1 MGIKDSKILVTGG
14 GGFVG
19 SHVADA
25 LLERGAAKVIAL
37 DNFVRGSRDNVDT
50 ARTSGRFE
58 LVEGDIR
65 DRALVDR
72 LVEGCDYVYHHA
84 ALRITACA
92 QNPREGHEVMMDG
105 TFNVLESCAKHK
117 VKKIV
122 ASSSASVYGEPDTL
136 PMDETA
142 QLNNRTLYGG
152 AKVALEHY
160 LRAFR
165 DTHDMKYVALRYFNL
180 YGQRMDITGVYTEV
194 MVRWMDRIDEGLPPV
209 IFGTGSQTMD
219 FVHIADVA
227 RANVLALETD
237 IDDDVFN
244 VATGVETSL
253 AELCAMMLD
262 LMGRNDIKPEFTA
275 DRKLGPVGRRRGGVT
290 KAKDKLGF
298 ETQVGLRAGLTQLIA
313 WRRDI
318 KKKRAAP

>member
-50 ARTSGRFE
+50 AKTSGRFE

-298 ETQVGLRAGLTQLIA
+298 ETQVGLREGLTQLIA

>member
-25 LLERGAAKVIAL
+25 LLERGAATVIAL
-37 DNFVRGSRDNVDT
+37 DNFVRGSRDNVD
-50 ARTSGRFE
+50 AAKASGRFE

-65 DRALVDR
+65 DGALVDR

-227 RANVLALETD
+227 RANILALETE

-298 ETQVGLRAGLTQLIA
+298 ETQVGLREGLTQLIA

-318 KKKRAAP
+318 KKKRAAT

>member
-50 ARTSGRFE
+50 AKTSGRFE

>member
-50 ARTSGRFE
+50 AKTSGRFE

-165 DTHDMKYVALRYFNL
+165 DTHDLKYVALRYFNL

-298 ETQVGLRAGLTQLIA
+298 ETQVGLREGLTQLIA

>member
-50 ARTSGRFE
+50 AKTSGRFE

-165 DTHDMKYVALRYFNL
+165 DTHDLKYVALRYFNL

>member
-1 MGIKDSKILVTGG
+1 MGIKDSRILVTGG

-25 LLERGAAKVIAL
+25 LLEKGAAKVIAL
-37 DNFVRGSRDNVDT
+37 DNFVRGSRDNVDL
-50 ARTSGRFE
+50 AKASGRFE

-117 VKKIV
+117 VKKVV
-122 ASSSASVYGEPDTL
+122 ASSSASVYGEPDAL

-227 RANVLALETD
+227 RANILALESD
-237 IDDDVFN
+237 VDDDVFN

-262 LMGRNDIKPEFTA
+262 LMGRSDIKPEFTT
-275 DRKLGPVGRRRGGVT
+275 DRKLGPVGRRRGGVA
-290 KAKDKLGF
+290 KAKATLGF
-298 ETQVGLRAGLTQLIA
+298 ETKVGLRQGLTELIA
-313 WRRDI
+313 WRREI
-318 KKKRAAP
+318 KKKRAAT